1 MVPQTF
7 PSNNGKMVVFKITT
21 LTGLRRWSDYIPVK
35 TAGSPG
41 ILNSYDGN
49 IDADILGSTTGKKAW
64 IDYIPVYED
73 ASATKAWLVSADG
86 YIPIYG

>member
-7 PSNNGKMVVFKITT
+7 PSVNGKMVVFKLSS
-21 LTGLRRWSDYIPVK
+21 LTGLSRWIDYIPVK
-35 TAGSPG
+35 TAVSPG

-49 IDADILGSTTGKKAW
+49 MDADILVSASGKKAW

-73 ASATKAWLVSADG
+73 AAATKPWLVSADG

>member
-7 PSNNGKMVVFKITT
+7 PSVNGKMVVFKLSS
-21 LTGLRRWSDYIPVK
+21 LTGLTRWSDYIPVK
-35 TAGSPG
+35 TALTLPK
-41 ILNSYDGN
+41 NSYSGSM
-49 IDADILGSTTGKKAW
+49 DAEILVSTTGKKAW

-73 ASATKAWLVSADG
+73 AAATKAWLVSADG

>member
-7 PSNNGKMVVFKITT
+7 PSVDGKMVVYKLASI
-21 LTGLRRWSDYIPVK
+21 TGLARWSGYIPVK

-41 ILNSYDGN
+41 QLNSYSGN
-49 IDADILGSTTGKKAW
+49 IYASVLGSVTGKKAW

-73 ASATKAWLVSADG
+73 ASATKPWLVSADG
-86 YIPIYG
+86 YIPIYA

>member
-7 PSNNGKMVVFKITT
+7 PSNNGKMVVFKITD

-41 ILNSYDGN
+41 ILNSYSGN
-49 IDADILGSTTGKKAW
+49 IDADILVSSSGKKAW

>member
-7 PSNNGKMVVFKITT
+7 PSANGKMVVFKITN
-21 LTGLRRWSDYIPVK
+21 LTGLTRWSDYIPVK

-41 ILNSYDGN
+41 ILNSYSGN
-49 IDADILGSTTGKKAW
+49 IDAEILVSVSGKKAW

>member
-7 PSNNGKMVVFKITT
+7 PSVNGKMVVYKIATT
-21 LTGLRRWSDYIPVK
+21 TGLARWSDYIPVK

-41 ILNSYDGN
+41 QLNSYSGN
-49 IDADILGSTTGKKAW
+49 IDASVLGSITGKKAW

-73 ASATKAWLVSADG
+73 AAATKAWLVSADG
-86 YIPIYG
+86 YIPIYA

>member
-7 PSNNGKMVVFKITT
+7 PSVNGKMVVFKLSS
-21 LTGLRRWSDYIPVK
+21 LTGLSRWSDYIPVQ
-35 TAGSPG
+35 TAETLPK
-41 ILNSYDGN
+41 NSYDGS
-49 IDADILGSTTGKKAW
+49 IDAEILVSTSGKKAW

-73 ASATKAWLVSADG
+73 AAATKPWLVSADG

>member
-7 PSNNGKMVVFKITT
+7 PSNNGKMVVFKITN

-41 ILNSYDGN
+41 ILNSYSGN
-49 IDADILGSTTGKKAW
+49 ISADILVSASGKKAW

>member
-35 TAGSPG
+35 TAASPG

-49 IDADILGSTTGKKAW
+49 IHADILGSTTGKKAW

>member
-7 PSNNGKMVVFKITT
+7 PSVNGKMVVYKLASI
-21 LTGLRRWSDYIPVK
+21 TGLARWSGYIPVK
-35 TAGSPG
+35 TAETLPK
-41 ILNSYDGN
+41 NSYDGS
-49 IDADILGSTTGKKAW
+49 IDADVLVSVTGKKAW

-73 ASATKAWLVSADG
+73 AAATKPWLVSADG

>member
-7 PSNNGKMVVFKITT
+7 PSLNGKMVVFKLSS
-21 LTGLRRWSDYIPVK
+21 LTGLARWSDYIPVK
-35 TAGSPG
+35 TATTLPK
-41 ILNSYDGN
+41 NSYDGS
-49 IDADILGSTTGKKAW
+49 IDAEILVSTTGKKAW

-73 ASATKAWLVSADG
+73 AAATKAWQVSADG